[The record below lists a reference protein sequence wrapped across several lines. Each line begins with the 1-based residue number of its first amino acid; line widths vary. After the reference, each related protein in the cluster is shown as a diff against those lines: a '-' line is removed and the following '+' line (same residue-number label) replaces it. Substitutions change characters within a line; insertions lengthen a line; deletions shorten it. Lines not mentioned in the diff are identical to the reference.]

1 MEHRNKLR
9 RLWCSGESPL
19 YVYRQPN
26 CHCQVTL
33 PFCSMKSVWFKEESF
48 ELQSLLLLCLLG
60 TKQRKTKISPCL
72 CSILH
77 LHKRKWRQHWKIYI
91 NRPENYFALFLS
103 MKIFSFLFLSLKIK
117 PTWLSI
123 YHPLQYRPYPVGV
136 HSYSVSAELA
146 VRVQRES
153 QNKKCCQKWRQ
164 DRGLV
169 KALYCES
176 DLVRKNQKNVQETPY
191 FQSHWQFY
199 DGVRRDSI

>member
-9 RLWCSGESPL
+9 RLWCSGESPF

-103 MKIFSFLFLSLKIK
+103 MKIFSFLFLSQKIK
-117 PTWLSI
+117 PTWLS
-123 YHPLQYRPYPVGV
+123 YL
-136 HSYSVSAELA
+136 SSTA
-146 VRVQRES
+146 VQTIPCWCPFLLGISRTRSPRAKGES
-153 QNKKCCQKWRQ
+153 
-164 DRGLV
+164 
-169 KALYCES
+169 E
-176 DLVRKNQKNVQETPY
+176 QEMLSKMTA
-191 FQSHWQFY
+191 
-199 DGVRRDSI
+199 R